1 MKIIKYIKDKNN
13 LYKVIIDN
21 NTYKLY
27 DDVII
32 KNNLLNKKEITNE
45 ELDNIIKENN
55 ELTCYYNAIKYIN
68 KRLRTENEIRTYL
81 SKDIKDNYII
91 DNTIKLLYNNNYIN
105 NDLYIKSY
113 INDQVNIGSDGPN
126 KIRKDLLNKGF
137 NIDDIDK
144 YLNDIDNNIWID
156 KINKY
161 VNNKIKNNHSTSSY
175 MLKNKIIMYLVNK
188 GYYKDMVIDI
198 IKGYDIID
206 ESILDSEYKKA
217 RKRLATKY
225 QGKELDM
232 KVKEYLYRKGF
243 RNIGDNY
250 EE

>member
-1 MKIIKYIKDKNN
+1 MKIVKYIKDKNN

-32 KNNLLNKKEITNE
+32 KYNLLNKKDISSE

-55 ELTCYYNAIKYIN
+55 KLNCYYDSIKYIN
-68 KRLRTENEIRTYL
+68 KRLRTENEIRKYL
-81 SKDIKDNYII
+81 SKETNDINII
-91 DNTIKLLYNNNYIN
+91 DNTIKLLYDNNYIN
-105 NDLYIKSY
+105 NELYIKSY
-113 INDQVNIGSDGPN
+113 INDEINIGSDGPN
-126 KIRKDLLNKGF
+126 KIKNDLINKGF
-137 NIDDIDK
+137 NINDINN
-144 YLNDIDNNIWID
+144 YLDNIDNNIWMD

-161 VNNKIKNNHSTSSY
+161 ISNKIKNNHNTSSY

-198 IKGYDIID
+198 LNSYDIID
-206 ESILDSEYKKA
+206 KSILDNEYRKA
-217 RKRLATKY
+217 KKRLSSKY
-225 QGKELDM
+225 QGSELDK